1 MCNDRIKE
9 EADWTERKIME
20 KWRYM
25 GKASLILRTILIT
38 VLLFTLIGCS
48 DNVHSQQTEST
59 EEETTQSSVETEIEI
74 VEFEKD
80 GIMYSKEL
88 HSDFE
93 VVYPMNDRRILSK
106 ELIFNEIVHLGG
118 SIHSEGKCWIEI
130 VTIGI
135 PQLFKDEEIKY
146 IGYTLYNCPGT
157 FNGIVNGKDGYQM
170 ESKTVKYTYNEQ
182 ESAYISILKEFTC
195 YKGELKKRV
204 EIKAFQKAINGA
216 VIKADLTYQ
225 DGTEKTMYIGIECA
239 NEYNYKVLNFY
250 ELIYE

>member
-1 MCNDRIKE
+1 MKRMLD
-9 EADWTERKIME
+9 
-20 KWRYM
+20 
-25 GKASLILRTILIT
+25 ILKTILIT
-38 VLLFTLIGCS
+38 VLLFTLIGCA
-48 DNVHSQQTEST
+48 DKAQSQQTEST
-59 EEETTQSSVETEIEI
+59 EEETTESSVETEIEI

-80 GIMYSKEL
+80 GVKYSKEL

-93 VVYPMNDRRILSK
+93 VIYPINDKKVLSK
-106 ELIFNEIVHLGG
+106 ELICSEFVQWGG
-118 SIHSEGKCWIEI
+118 GTGWEGSCWIR
-130 VTIGI
+130 VLTIEI
-135 PQLFKDEEIKY
+135 PQLFKDEEIKQ

-170 ESKTVKYTYNEQ
+170 ESKTVKYTFDEQ

-204 EIKAFQKAINGA
+204 ETKAFLKAIKDA

-225 DGTEKTMYIGIECA
+225 DGTEKTMYIGMESVS
-239 NEYNYKVLNFY
+239 EYNYNVLNFY

>member
-1 MCNDRIKE
+1 MR
-9 EADWTERKIME
+9 RVS
-20 KWRYM
+20 
-25 GKASLILRTILIT
+25 GILKTILIT
-38 VLLFTLIGCS
+38 VLLFTLIGCAGKV
-48 DNVHSQQTEST
+48 DSQQADSTKEEPTESV
-59 EEETTQSSVETEIEI
+59 VETEIEI

-88 HSDFE
+88 HSDFQ
-93 VVYPMNDRRILSK
+93 VIYPMNDRRILSK
-106 ELIFNEIVHLGG
+106 ELICNEIVHLGG

-135 PQLFKDEEIKY
+135 PQLFKDEKIKY

-170 ESKTVKYTYNEQ
+170 ESKTVKYTFNEQ

-195 YKGELKKRV
+195 YKGQLKQRI
-204 EIKAFQKAINGA
+204 ETKAFQKAINRA
-216 VIKADLTYQ
+216 MIKADLTYQ
-225 DGTEKTMYIGIECA
+225 DGTEKTMYIGMECA

>member
-1 MCNDRIKE
+1 MKRMLD
-9 EADWTERKIME
+9 
-20 KWRYM
+20 
-25 GKASLILRTILIT
+25 ILKTILIT
-38 VLLFTLIGCS
+38 VLLFTLIGCA
-48 DNVHSQQTEST
+48 DKAQSQQTEST

-80 GIMYSKEL
+80 GVKYSKEL

-93 VVYPMNDRRILSK
+93 VIYPINDKKVLSK
-106 ELIFNEIVHLGG
+106 ELICSEFVQLGG
-118 SIHSEGKCWIEI
+118 SGDSDGKCWIHI
-130 VTIGI
+130 ITVGI
-135 PQLFKDEEIKY
+135 PQLFKDEEIKQ

-170 ESKTVKYTYNEQ
+170 ESKTVKYTFDEQ

-204 EIKAFQKAINGA
+204 ETKAFLKAIKDA